1 MSQRIFVIDDDQDH
15 AESIA
20 DLLSLHGYEVEVAFS
35 GEEGVAR
42 FRESDFDLT
51 FMDVK
56 LPGMNGVETFF
67 AFRKIRPDTKVIMMT
82 GFSVE
87 QLVAQAVEN
96 GALGVLYKPFNV
108 PDLLAALERIKPR
121 GIVLVAD
128 DDAEFAASISP
139 ILSEGG
145 YRVEVASTGQE
156 AIEKVMANAVDC
168 LLLDLRMPVLSGL
181 EVYLKLK
188 ELGRAVP
195 TILVTAYVD
204 EEADAIAKLRA
215 VTEGLL
221 RKPFDPAVLLQAVE
235 AARPGRPAGE

>member
-1 MSQRIFVIDDDQDH
+1 MTQRILVIDDDQAH

-20 DLLSLHGYEVEVAFS
+20 ELLSLHRYEVEVAFS
-35 GEEGVAR
+35 GEDGVAR
-42 FRESDFDLT
+42 FREADFDLT

-67 AFRKIRPDTKVIMMT
+67 AFKRIRPDAKVVMMT

-96 GALGVLYKPFNV
+96 GALGVLHKPFNV
-108 PDLLAALERIKPR
+108 PDLLAAVERIKPR
-121 GIVLVAD
+121 GMVLVAD
-128 DDAEFAASISP
+128 DDAEFTASISP
-139 ILSEGG
+139 VLSQGG
-145 YRVEVASTGQE
+145 YRVEIARTGQE
-156 AIEKVMANAVDC
+156 AIDKALANAVDC

-195 TILVTAYVD
+195 TVLVTGYVD
-204 EEADAIAKLRA
+204 EEADAIARLRA
-215 VTEGLL
+215 VTGGLL
-221 RKPFDPAVLLQAVE
+221 RKPFDPAVLLQAVA
-235 AARPGRPAGE
+235 AARPDRRPSE